1 MSKNAQGGLRR
12 VRSLTKKNVE
22 RATSGLEQ
30 GAKLVRERAK
40 AATEG
45 AGETIGAAK
54 LKADK
59 AAMEATRVITEH
71 PLAAVAAAAAIGAL
85 AANLLPRFRRRRPA
99 EGDE

>member
-1 MSKNAQGGLRR
+1 MSKNAPSGLRR
-12 VRSLTKKNVE
+12 VRTATTKNVR
-22 RATSGLEQ
+22 RAASGIGQ
-30 GAKLVRERAK
+30 SAKLMRERAK

-85 AANLLPRFRRRRPA
+85 AANLLPRLTRRKNAR
-99 EGDE
+99 DDD

>member
-1 MSKNAQGGLRR
+1 MSKGIPSRLRR
-12 VRSLTKKNVE
+12 ARTATTDTVR
-22 RATSGLEQ
+22 RAASGVGQ
-30 GAKLVRERAK
+30 SAKLVSERAK

-85 AANLLPRFRRRRPA
+85 AASLLPRFKKRKSSDS
-99 EGDE
+99 EE